1 MENPHHD
8 IVLFVLVNTFLIF
21 LMAAFIVTILF
32 LYKRK
37 QIAYFKNLEELK
49 LDHEK
54 NILKT
59 QLEMQEQ
66 TFQHI
71 SREIHDNISLSL
83 TLAKL
88 NLNTIAWNESAKAKI
103 QTEASL
109 EQISKALNDLSDISK
124 SLSSELILNQG
135 LIQAVEK
142 EITKIKE
149 LGFFEL
155 NYKITGETVF
165 LDAQKELVIFRIIQE
180 AFNNII
186 KHAAASVVNLQLHYN
201 NDQVEI
207 SISDNGKGF
216 CKIMAEESKSKRS
229 NAGLNNMQKRAA
241 LFNGSTIINSELN
254 KGTHILITIP
264 Y

>member
-1 MENPHHD
+1 MVNL
-8 IVLFVLVNTFLIF
+8 IISITFILLLLASFIVSVLFI
-21 LMAAFIVTILF
+21 
-32 LYKRK
+32 YQKK
-37 QIAYFKNLEELK
+37 QIAYFKTIEALK
-49 LDHEK
+49 LNHEK
-54 NILKT
+54 KLLKT

-66 TFQHI
+66 TFQQI
-71 SREIHDNISLSL
+71 SREIHDNITLSL

-88 NLNTIAWNESAKAKI
+88 NLNTIAWNELTKAKI

-124 SLSSELILNQG
+124 SLSSELIINQG

-149 LGFFEL
+149 MGLFEL
-155 NYKITGETVF
+155 DYKITGETVF

-201 NDQVEI
+201 NDRIEI
-207 SISDNGKGF
+207 SILDNGKGF
-216 CKIMAEESKSKRS
+216 CKILAEESKSKRS
-229 NAGLNNMQKRAA
+229 NAGLNNMRQRAT
-241 LFNGSTIINSELN
+241 LFNGSTIIDSELN